1 MTAAR
6 PPASRPRRRFLIG
19 TAVGLFLGM
28 AAGVLIGGSVLMKG
42 DDREAEPTGGAV
54 DRTRTATGAKARAI
68 DRDTVIERARSWNP
82 GTARRVP
89 YSQTRNHDGYRTDGS
104 GYASMALGLRKPGPN
119 TINLASPAL
128 SRRIGMSELARG
140 DLVIDPVGG
149 NTARAVVIFDR
160 WADSG
165 RTSYW
170 AYQQR
175 AQYGTDHRVVRHGL
189 QPGDDFRAYRPVNI
203 RDVASGQDTAAPD

>member
-1 MTAAR
+1 
-6 PPASRPRRRFLIG
+6 
-19 TAVGLFLGM
+19 M
-28 AAGVLIGGSVLMKG
+28 AAGVAIGGSVLMNRK
-42 DDREAEPTGGAV
+42 DEDPEPPGA
-54 DRTRTATGAKARAI
+54 ATGQATVTTAGRAAAI
-68 DRDTVIERARSWNP
+68 DRETVIERAESWRP
-82 GTARRVP
+82 GTEQRVP
-89 YSQTRNHDGYRTDGS
+89 YSQLKKHDGYRTDGS
-104 GYASMALGLRKPGPN
+104 GYVSMALGLRKPGPN
-119 TINLASPAL
+119 TISLASPGL
-128 SRRIGMSELARG
+128 SRRIKMSELMRG

-189 QPGDDFRAYRPVNI
+189 VPGDDFRAYRPVNL
-203 RDVASGQDTAAPD
+203 RDGVTGQDTAAPE